1 VARRG
6 VWERP
11 GKVRGGYIENMGRW
25 AGRQGKRNDSRITSP
40 PRVSVGLARQ
50 GNSERAS
57 KEG

>member
-1 VARRG
+1 MARRG

-25 AGRQGKRNDSRITSP
+25 AGRQGKRNDSRARRE
-40 PRVSVGLARQ
+40 RVSVGLARQ

>member
-1 VARRG
+1 MARRG

-25 AGRQGKRNDSRITSP
+25 AGRQGKRNDSRARRECRS
-40 PRVSVGLARQ
+40 GLR
-50 GNSERAS
+50 GKGIPSERAS